1 MAPVA
6 NSWTFW
12 IFPKGPTHAQ
22 VVAGAASCGVTV
34 AAKDSPEAK
43 AALAK
48 GENLI
53 TVDGADGKPNIR
65 LGWWWMG
72 SQVGTAIREHPAF
85 GDFPCEGAMTP
96 LWFRLVKDTGLALP
110 AKGIAP
116 QDMIIVG
123 EGGEACFVY
132 MAERRIGNSRVLE
145 CHGLDLDS
153 DIPEGNALLA
163 RLVDYLKSGKS
174 SR

>member
-1 MAPVA
+1 
-6 NSWTFW
+6 
-12 IFPKGPTHAQ
+12 
-22 VVAGAASCGVTV
+22 
-34 AAKDSPEAK
+34 
-43 AALAK
+43 
-48 GENLI
+48 
-53 TVDGADGKPNIR
+53 
-65 LGWWWMG
+65 
-72 SQVGTAIREHPAF
+72 
-85 GDFPCEGAMTP
+85 MTP